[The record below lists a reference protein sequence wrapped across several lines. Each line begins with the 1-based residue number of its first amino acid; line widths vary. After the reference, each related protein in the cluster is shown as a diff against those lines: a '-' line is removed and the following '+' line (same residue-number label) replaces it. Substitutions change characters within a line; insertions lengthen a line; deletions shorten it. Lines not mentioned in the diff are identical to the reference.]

1 MNKSWPYICNIFHLN
16 YFEGK
21 WCCKH
26 TDKQLPREM
35 KKGLPFELLLQDSA
49 EFHHVQKGGRSYHA
63 EQAA

>member
-1 MNKSWPYICNIFHLN
+1 
-16 YFEGK
+16 
-21 WCCKH
+21 
-26 TDKQLPREM
+26 M